1 MTRSGPPS
9 ALPEQDYDAIEDAVM
24 ETARGRWFL
33 AEYAR
38 RNRNADTEML
48 LAAIAKLQKS
58 IGEQSA
64 ENALAKVRREL
75 LDMAE
80 AIAEAKREIATMRA
94 KDGED
99 GQIGE
104 ATLELDA
111 IVESTEKATSEIL
124 FAAEQVQEIA
134 WSARESGTPD
144 AVCDAIDT
152 HVTEIYTACSFQD
165 LTGQRT
171 QKVVKVLRFI
181 ENRLSALVSI
191 WNGEA
196 SEDTATDHPMDT
208 RPDAHLLNGPQLAG
222 RGTSQDEVN
231 QLLLDE
237 IDFDDVTFAAV
248 DDATA
253 SEPAANEP
261 DSGAGI
267 DQGEP
272 EPEPAITESAVT
284 DEAEP
289 ATQSADADVESA
301 TGEAGSTAD
310 APQESDAYDIQT
322 LEAAA
327 ENAVALPPSE
337 SFHAFPD
344 DGLAAEKS
352 AGAAPEQA
360 EDAQAEKPAD
370 MSEAE
375 SATDSPVTV
384 PSLHDLAFNSGSAPA
399 ASDSG
404 PKAEKAL
411 QTIADD
417 LERSVT
423 QQESPVA
430 VSAPTPRAGDDLDSL
445 TTNQRIVLFS

>member
-1 MTRSGPPS
+1 
-9 ALPEQDYDAIEDAVM
+9 M

-33 AEYAR
+33 AEFAR
-38 RNRNADTEML
+38 RNRTADTEML

-64 ENALAKVRREL
+64 ENALAKMRREL

-80 AIAEAKREIATMRA
+80 AIAETKREIATMRA
-94 KDGED
+94 KEGED

-181 ENRLSALVSI
+181 ENRLNTLVSI
-191 WNGEA
+191 WNGDETSDDA
-196 SEDTATDHPMDT
+196 GAAHSTDS

-222 RGTSQDEVN
+222 RGTSQDQVN

-237 IDFDDVTFAAV
+237 IDFDDVTFAAA
-248 DDATA
+248 DNAAA
-253 SEPAANEP
+253 SEPAASEP
-261 DSGAGI
+261 NADAGI
-267 DQGEP
+267 DHSAP
-272 EPEPAITESAVT
+272 ELEAAAIESAVT
-284 DEAEP
+284 DAAEP
-289 ATQSADADVESA
+289 TTPSADADVEA
-301 TGEAGSTAD
+301 AIGETDPVAD
-310 APQESDAYDIQT
+310 APQEGGAYDIQT

-327 ENAVALPPSE
+327 ENAVALSPSE
-337 SFHAFPD
+337 SFHAFPN
-344 DGLAAEKS
+344 DGSAPQDAANTATQPEEAS
-352 AGAAPEQA
+352 ADLPDEGPV
-360 EDAQAEKPAD
+360 AD
-370 MSEAE
+370 E
-375 SATDSPVTV
+375 PVVV
-384 PSLHDLAFNSGSAPA
+384 PSLHDLAFNSGDA
-399 ASDSG
+399 AAGDG
-404 PKAEKAL
+404 EPKTEKAFH
-411 QTIADD
+411 TIAED
-417 LERSVT
+417 LERSVA
-423 QQESPVA
+423 QQERPAA
-430 VSAPTPRAGDDLDSL
+430 VPAPTPRAGEDLDSL